1 MSESAPH
8 VRPSPKR
15 DLLVE
20 TAWKLFY
27 RDGYRAV
34 GIDTILAEAGVA
46 KMTLYNHFASKEE
59 LIVAVLERRHRDF
72 MVSLQSAVDGAPAG
86 TAKVLAVFDWL
97 KEWIESSG
105 FNGCAF
111 IRAVAEY
118 PSAEDK
124 PHRVAAE
131 HKAAVVERLI
141 QLCRDA
147 GLRQPASLGRHL
159 ALLIEGA
166 IVTAHTFGAGMV
178 ARHAKDAAKHL
189 ISAAE
194 P

>member
-1 MSESAPH
+1 MSDSPTSA
-8 VRPSPKR
+8 RPSAKR
-15 DLLVE
+15 DLLVA

-46 KMTLYNHFASKEE
+46 KMTLYNHFASKED
-59 LIVAVLERRHRDF
+59 LIVAVLEKRHRDF
-72 MVSLQSAVDGAPAG
+72 MASMGAMVDEAPDG

-97 KEWIESSG
+97 RGWIEGAG

-118 PSAEDK
+118 PSADDK
-124 PHRVAAE
+124 PHQIAAQ
-131 HKAAVVERLI
+131 HKAAVIEWLI
-141 QLCRDA
+141 QLCREA
-147 GLRQPASLGRHL
+147 GLRQPTALGRHL

-166 IVTAHTFGAGMV
+166 IVTAHTFGAGTV
-178 ARHAKDAAKHL
+178 ARSAKDAARHL

-194 P
+194 A